1 LKTLAWLG
9 EAPPNLFFT
18 GKGGVGK
25 TSVACATAIELAR
38 LGKRV
43 LLVSTD
49 PASNLDEV
57 LETKLGATPAPISGS
72 PNLFALNIDPEAS
85 AHAYRERMVGP
96 YRGILPEAAVRS
108 IEEQLS
114 GACTVEIAAFD
125 EFSKLLA
132 HADSSNSQYDF
143 DHIVFDTAPTGHTL
157 RLLELP
163 AAWTGFL
170 EENVGGTSCLGP
182 LAGLKAQEALYR
194 ASRDALVDPKR
205 TLLVLVARA
214 ERSALK
220 EAERTRHELA
230 TLGVTS
236 QALVINGIFKA
247 TDRED
252 VIAMQMERRGEAAL
266 AAMPEGLS
274 ALPRIDLP
282 LLPFGLVGLAA
293 LRSLFGVPQEAPA
306 SIASYVDTNEIISTL
321 PLLDTLIPDLE
332 ASGHGV
338 IMTMGKG
345 GVGKTTVAV
354 RIAIELAKRGHPVH
368 LTTTDPAAHVA
379 DALMVGM
386 HGAPVEGIRVS
397 RIDPVVETRL
407 YGEEVMRTAGANL
420 DAAGRALL
428 EEDLRSPCTEEVA
441 VFRAF
446 ARVVD
451 EGEKGFVVIDTA
463 PTGHT
468 LLLLDA
474 AESYHRE
481 VLRTAGEAPP
491 EVRRLLPRLRDAA
504 YTKILLITLPE
515 ATPVHEAAQLQKDLE
530 RAETYPFAWVINQS
544 LLPLQV
550 SDPTLVRRRANEV
563 RFHDEVRVLSKR
575 VAVVPWF
582 DS

>member
-1 LKTLAWLG
+1 
-9 EAPPNLFFT
+9 
-18 GKGGVGK
+18 
-25 TSVACATAIELAR
+25 
-38 LGKRV
+38 
-43 LLVSTD
+43 
-49 PASNLDEV
+49 
-57 LETKLGATPAPISGS
+57 
-72 PNLFALNIDPEAS
+72 
-85 AHAYRERMVGP
+85 
-96 YRGILPEAAVRS
+96 
-108 IEEQLS
+108 
-114 GACTVEIAAFD
+114 
-125 EFSKLLA
+125 
-132 HADSSNSQYDF
+132 
-143 DHIVFDTAPTGHTL
+143 
-157 RLLELP
+157 
-163 AAWTGFL
+163 
-170 EENVGGTSCLGP
+170 
-182 LAGLKAQEALYR
+182 
-194 ASRDALVDPKR
+194 
-205 TLLVLVARA
+205 
-214 ERSALK
+214 
-220 EAERTRHELA
+220 
-230 TLGVTS
+230 
-236 QALVINGIFKA
+236 
-247 TDRED
+247 
-252 VIAMQMERRGEAAL
+252 
-266 AAMPEGLS
+266 
-274 ALPRIDLP
+274 
-282 LLPFGLVGLAA
+282 
-293 LRSLFGVPQEAPA
+293 
-306 SIASYVDTNEIISTL
+306 
-321 PLLDTLIPDLE
+321 
-332 ASGHGV
+332 
-338 IMTMGKG
+338 
-345 GVGKTTVAV
+345 
-354 RIAIELAKRGHPVH
+354 
-368 LTTTDPAAHVA
+368 VA

-428 EEDLRSPCTEEVA
+428 EEDLRSPCTEEIA

-530 RAETYPFAWVINQS
+530 RAEIYPFAWVINQS